1 RDGSDASRSRN
12 IATLRR
18 DGYPPKQAAAI
29 AYKIQR
35 NAMSTKLARRSRR
48 ARRAHRNPTSRIKW
62 KRVAVGAGAGAAVG
76 VGAGYVIQGAN
87 NAPLPTPMTSVS
99 NAITGAGVGALL
111 VGLLSLFSK
120 RGVATGVAGAAVG
133 ALALS
138 GAFLMS
144 TNP

>member
-1 RDGSDASRSRN
+1 
-12 IATLRR
+12 
-18 DGYPPKQAAAI
+18 
-29 AYKIQR
+29 
-35 NAMSTKLARRSRR
+35 MSTKLARRRSRGVR
-48 ARRAHRNPTSRIKW
+48 RNPTSRIKW

-144 TNP
+144 TNPPKTA